1 MPMMSRTTDEMT
13 NCDTPNETRDETARR
28 DGGKNELVKTEQDVG
43 NTRSANETS
52 G

>member
-28 DGGKNELVKTEQDVG
+28 DGGKNELAKTAQGVM
-43 NTRSANETS
+43 NTDPVSET
-52 G
+52 GG